1 MPFSM
6 HAVHFSVANTITIFN
21 VSGTCQPFLP
31 GFTGTTYSGTLT
43 IDVTT
48 GTVTAMDVSF
58 QGLSP
63 YNTINDSGPSSTSD
77 WRITAV
83 NADGVYTLGLSFTTG
98 HTPGSLVGVTG
109 GTIIGDG
116 VTNPDQPAYEA
127 LNGSITAVVPAP
139 LPDEGRH

>member
-1 MPFSM
+1 MLFILAWPIQSPSSTFRGPASPFS
-6 HAVHFSVANTITIFN
+6 
-21 VSGTCQPFLP
+21 P
-31 GFTGTTYSGTLT
+31 GFTSTTYSGTLT
-43 IDVTT
+43 IDVTA
-48 GTVTAMDVSF
+48 GTVTVMDVSF

-83 NADGVYTLGLSFTTG
+83 NADGVYTLGLRFTTG
-98 HTPGSLVGVTG
+98 HTPGSLVGFTG

>member
-1 MPFSM
+1 
-6 HAVHFSVANTITIFN
+6 
-21 VSGTCQPFLP
+21 
-31 GFTGTTYSGTLT
+31 
-43 IDVTT
+43 
-48 GTVTAMDVSF
+48 MDVRF

-63 YNTINDSGPSSTSD
+63 FTTINESNPSSSTSD
-77 WRITAV
+77 WGMTAGSDESFV
-83 NADGVYTLGLSFTTG
+83 LELSFTTG
-98 HTPGSLVGVTG
+98 HTPGSLVGFTG

>member
-1 MPFSM
+1 MFRGP
-6 HAVHFSVANTITIFN
+6 A
-21 VSGTCQPFLP
+21 QPNGPLK
-31 GFTGTTYSGTLT
+31 GTTYSGTLT

-98 HTPGSLVGVTG
+98 HTPGSLVGFTG